1 MTSESLE
8 WLLSSCEPEGSAAR
22 FFNAGLRW
30 EQRGERHLAATACDR
45 ALGTDRQD
53 ATIAAVRQRLL
64 DSLSRSLAGITF
76 RYIPASSF
84 LMGSEEGRP
93 DESPVHAV
101 QLDHYWISET
111 PVSWACYCQ
120 LMDWTLPPAGSPQGL
135 TDQRQ
140 PLILHEENKIRL
152 QYCEDQTLCA
162 TRDWHAHV
170 PEQEWVRQGKVMP
183 ASVVFGKVSRLNPE
197 LPWKYEQKPMVAVS
211 WQSAEELCQRLSQQN
226 PGLQFHLPTEVQWE
240 KAARGGALGAKWAWG
255 NEPPDAVLNQLK
267 MEILDRSG
275 GI

>member
-8 WLLSSCEPEGSAAR
+8 WLLSSCEPEGGAAR

-45 ALGTDRQD
+45 IWGLDRQD

-101 QLDHYWISET
+101 QLDHYSISET
-111 PVSWACYCQ
+111 PVSYAAYSQ
-120 LMDWTLPPAGSPQGL
+120 LMD
-135 TDQRQ
+135 
-140 PLILHEENKIRL
+140 
-152 QYCEDQTLCA
+152 
-162 TRDWHAHV
+162 
-170 PEQEWVRQGKVMP
+170 
-183 ASVVFGKVSRLNPE
+183 
-197 LPWKYEQKPMVAVS
+197 
-211 WQSAEELCQRLSQQN
+211 
-226 PGLQFHLPTEVQWE
+226 
-240 KAARGGALGAKWAWG
+240 
-255 NEPPDAVLNQLK
+255 
-267 MEILDRSG
+267 
-275 GI
+275 